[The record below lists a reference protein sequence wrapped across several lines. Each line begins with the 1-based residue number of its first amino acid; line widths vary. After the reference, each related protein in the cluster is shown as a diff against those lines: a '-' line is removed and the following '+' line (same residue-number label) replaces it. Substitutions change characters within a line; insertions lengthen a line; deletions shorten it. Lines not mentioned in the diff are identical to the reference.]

1 MNIETLINADFRG
14 CIQVVRHGETIL
26 EKAYGFADLANRVP
40 NEPDTKFAT
49 ASAGKVFVAA
59 GILQLIEQGRLNFS
73 GRIGDLLGFD
83 LRAIDRN
90 ITVEELLTH
99 TSGIPDYF
107 DESIMEEYE
116 DLWRDYPNYK
126 IRSNRDLLP
135 LFLDKPMM
143 YPRGSRFQY
152 NNTGFVVLAMIL
164 ESVTGA
170 AFDEYLRD
178 CLFIPCGMTS
188 TGYYELDRLPAKCA
202 SNYIY
207 DAETQTYRTNI
218 FSVDAK
224 GTGAGGAF
232 TTVGDI
238 RRFWEHLMSGKVISP
253 DMTANMT
260 ENHSGDA
267 RCYGYGIWL
276 REQNEINFP
285 YFQGSDPGVSFISS
299 YKKET
304 ETVVTLVSNYG
315 DDVWQLHRKLT
326 AELY

>member
-73 GRIGDLLGFD
+73 GRIGNLLDFD

-143 YPRGSRFQY
+143 YPAEAVF
-152 NNTGFVVLAMIL
+152 NTTIPVL
-164 ESVTGA
+164 S
-170 AFDEYLRD
+170 
-178 CLFIPCGMTS
+178 CWP
-188 TGYYELDRLPAKCA
+188 
-202 SNYIY
+202 
-207 DAETQTYRTNI
+207 
-218 FSVDAK
+218 
-224 GTGAGGAF
+224 
-232 TTVGDI
+232 
-238 RRFWEHLMSGKVISP
+238 
-253 DMTANMT
+253 
-260 ENHSGDA
+260 
-267 RCYGYGIWL
+267 
-276 REQNEINFP
+276 
-285 YFQGSDPGVSFISS
+285 
-299 YKKET
+299 
-304 ETVVTLVSNYG
+304 
-315 DDVWQLHRKLT
+315 
-326 AELY
+326 